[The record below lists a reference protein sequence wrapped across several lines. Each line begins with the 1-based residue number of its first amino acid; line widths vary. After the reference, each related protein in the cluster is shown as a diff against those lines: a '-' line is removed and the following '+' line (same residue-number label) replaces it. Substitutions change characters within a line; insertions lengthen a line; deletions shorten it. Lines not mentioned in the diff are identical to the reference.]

1 MGLNIL
7 NRINYGYGEFEPVI
21 IGLMAMNKN
30 FMLIGRHG
38 TGKTRIAKILSRGY
52 GDEGFVFYDATKDD
66 LISIAG
72 IPDANAIKN
81 GKMEFV
87 AHNKSIWNKSTIVVD
102 EITRASKENQNLW
115 LEIMEEKKCFGIPI
129 PYRTLIATANPE
141 SYAAAFQLDEALMD
155 RFYAVIPVPEM
166 QEGISGEDIEAMIDL
181 AGKSDGTVSSEEMAR
196 TFFEIQYAHAA
207 LIRKG
212 VVEKIKNYLGALIPP
227 LMSVLKSSDGPYI
240 SPRTYSRNLPQ
251 AIIAIAAYHEVAGT
265 TEPLQTAAWESL
277 KYVIATKLQ
286 IKPAILK
293 QLHEDAKALLKSGD
307 ISELDKTRSEIIS
320 LSTFEEKLEFLRKN
334 SEKVQEH
341 LKSDEK
347 EKLFGELLR
356 GASEKGDQEKLVL
369 LKVELEKLGYEGDI
383 LRQLDGK
390 LIITL
395 NSAINYIIPKLGLIK
410 TKPKSNRTKAVK
422 NIEIFR
428 RMVNEGT
435 FITDNSS
442 EILRIKT
449 FIINVY
455 EGDEADTEENI
466 LSFFETVEYAKRV

>member
-1 MGLNIL
+1 MSLNLL

-38 TGKTRIAKILSRGY
+38 TGKTRIAKILSQGY
-52 GDEGFVFYDATKDD
+52 GDGGFVFYDATKDD

-141 SYAAAFQLDEALMD
+141 SYAAAFQLDEAIMD

-166 QEGISGEDIEAMIDL
+166 QAGMNGEDIQSMIDL
-181 AGKSDGTVSSEEMAR
+181 SSKTKGLIEPEEMAR
-196 TFFEIQYAHAA
+196 TFFEIQYAHAS

-212 VVEKIKNYLGALIPP
+212 TQDKVKKYLGALIPP
-227 LMSVLKSSDGPYI
+227 LMATLQSNDGPYI

-251 AIIAIAAYHEVAGT
+251 SILAIAAYHEVAGT
-265 TEPLQTAAWESL
+265 AEPLQTAAWESL
-277 KYVIATKLQ
+277 KYVLSTKLQ
-286 IKPAILK
+286 IKPVILK
-293 QLHEDAKALLKSGD
+293 KLHEEVKTLLKSGI
-307 ISELDKTRSEIIS
+307 ISELDKTRSEIMS
-320 LSTFEEKLEFLRKN
+320 LTTFEDRLNYLKEN
-334 SEKVQEH
+334 SEKVKDH

-356 GASEKGDQEKLVL
+356 GASGKGDKEKLVL
-369 LKVELEKLGYEGDI
+369 LKVELEKLDYEGDI
-383 LRQLDGK
+383 LRQLDGQ

-395 NSAINYIIPKLGLIK
+395 NSAINYIIPKLGLLK
-410 TKPKSNRTKAVK
+410 TSSNSTRTKAIE
-422 NIEIFR
+422 NIETFR
-428 RMVNEGT
+428 EMVEEGT
-435 FITDNSS
+435 FIADNSPD
-442 EILRIKT
+442 ILRIKT
-449 FIINVY
+449 FLIDVY
-455 EGDEADTEENI
+455 EKDEADTEENI
-466 LSFFETVEYAKRV
+466 LSFFETVDYKKS